1 MNSPVRDLLEA
12 KGHGVETVFQD
23 VSVLDAVSK
32 MEDKGI
38 GCLLVTSKAGKVLGL
53 ISERDC
59 VWKVVIT
66 EKSPHKTLVKDVMT
80 PKRKLLVISPEKTV
94 EDCMAVMTSGRLR
107 HLPVMENDQ
116 LVGIISIGDVVKFLL
131 GDQQLTIN
139 QLEKY
144 ISGSM

>member
-1 MNSPVRDLLEA
+1 MNAPVRDLLGT
-12 KGHGVETVFQD
+12 KGCDVETVFQD
-23 VSVLDAVSK
+23 VSVLDAVRK

-38 GCLLVTSKAGKVLGL
+38 GCLLVTSKTGKVLGL

-80 PKRKLLVISPEKTV
+80 PSRKLLVISPEKTV
-94 EDCMAVMTSGRLR
+94 EECMAIMTSGRLR
-107 HLPVMENDQ
+107 HLPVMEGDQ
-116 LVGIISIGDVVKFLL
+116 LAGIISIGDVVKFML
-131 GDQQLTIN
+131 GDQQLTIS

-144 ISGSM
+144 IGGSV